1 MATRSSGS
9 SRKSLKVLP
18 KSRLVARSM
27 ALAFGRSSV
36 TSRMAP
42 RRLLRTTSGLGSD
55 IGIAPPD
62 DERVGGKSAAALGC
76 YDERIDLQ
84 LHDRDRLAERKP
96 LHRLDR
102 VEGGREVRSE
112 EHTSELQSLMR
123 TSYAVF
129 CLK

>member
-96 LHRLDR
+96 LHRIDR
-102 VEGGREVRSE
+102 VEGGREEIGNASCRERVG
-112 EHTSELQSLMR
+112 Q
-123 TSYAVF
+123 
-129 CLK
+129 

>member
-1 MATRSSGS
+1 MRISDWSSDVCS
-9 SRKSLKVLP
+9 SDL
-18 KSRLVARSM
+18 
-27 ALAFGRSSV
+27 SSV

-102 VEGGREVRSE
+102 VEGGREVAARAAAIA
-112 EHTSELQSLMR
+112 LQQRRR
-123 TSYAVF
+123 TQAER
-129 CLK
+129 

>member
-1 MATRSSGS
+1 MRISDWSSDVCS
-9 SRKSLKVLP
+9 SDL
-18 KSRLVARSM
+18 
-27 ALAFGRSSV
+27 SSV

-102 VEGGREVRSE
+102 VEGGRQVAARAAARSE
-112 EHTSELQSLMR
+112 GSRAGKEGVSPCRFRGLRRHKKKKIQ
-123 TSYAVF
+123 
-129 CLK
+129 

>member
-1 MATRSSGS
+1 MIRRPPRSTRTEP
-9 SRKSLKVLP
+9 LFPYTTL
-18 KSRLVARSM
+18 
-27 ALAFGRSSV
+27 FRSSV
-36 TSRMAP
+36 TARMAP

-102 VEGGREVRSE
+102 VEGGREVAARAAAIA
-112 EHTSELQSLMR
+112 LQQRRR
-123 TSYAVF
+123 TQAEQIGRAHV
-129 CLK
+129 

>member
-1 MATRSSGS
+1 MSDGS
-9 SRKSLKVLP
+9 SAVC
-18 KSRLVARSM
+18 
-27 ALAFGRSSV
+27 SSD
-36 TSRMAP
+36 
-42 RRLLRTTSGLGSD
+42 LLRTSSGLGSD

-102 VEGGREVRSE
+102 VEGGREVAARAAAIA
-112 EHTSELQSLMR
+112 LQQRRR
-123 TSYAVF
+123 TQAEQIGRAHV
-129 CLK
+129 

>member
-84 LHDRDRLAERKP
+84 LND
-96 LHRLDR
+96 
-102 VEGGREVRSE
+102 RSE

-123 TSYAVF
+123 CSYAVL
-129 CLK
+129 CLKK

>member
-1 MATRSSGS
+1 MNYPNCPIL
-9 SRKSLKVLP
+9 SLHDALPICSLNVLP
-18 KSRLVARSM
+18 WSRLVASSM

-36 TSRMAP
+36 TSRRAP

-84 LHDRDRLAERKP
+84 LHDRDRLAERKQIG
-96 LHRLDR
+96 RASGWER
-102 VEGGREVRSE
+102 VG
-112 EHTSELQSLMR
+112 Q
-123 TSYAVF
+123 
-129 CLK
+129 